1 MPKNSRFAEIQIKNR
16 NIMRINLPVIIM
28 KYISS
33 SRMRAIDK
41 NCEYLGLLPVQLME
55 NAGAVIA
62 QSIRERL
69 ETGRVLF
76 VAGRGNNGGDAF
88 VAARHLAGSS
98 GYIVKVILLG
108 RAQEIKTT
116 EACHNFS
123 LLKFSGVE
131 ILEIKDSSQLTE
143 EASNWFSEA
152 DLIVDGVLGTGV
164 KGSLQEPESKAIDLI
179 NREKNEGKTV
189 ISVDIPSGL
198 DPDGGNFEKA
208 VHADFTVTFH
218 RMKIGL
224 ISEKAQEYTGAI
236 KVAEIG
242 VCADA
247 ERYVGPGDLT
257 MLHKRKSGGHKGDA
271 GKILVIGGGPYSGA
285 PALAALAALK
295 AGADIVTAAVPAS
308 VSEIVA
314 SYSPNLIVRKLSSN
328 ILCPEDIPV
337 LSDLINSHDV
347 VVMGMGLGRATETF
361 EAVRKILLFCRKVVL
376 DADALSAL
384 SGPICENLS
393 GNCELIVTPHARE
406 FALLR
411 GIETPENQEARIK
424 AVREF
429 SEEKGVVTLLKGK
442 IDIISDGKQT
452 LLNRTGNAGMTVG
465 GTGDVLAGLTGS
477 LFSRNPA
484 FLAAT
489 CAAYINGTAGN
500 FAFEKAGNGLLA
512 TDVIEKIPELIK
524 EADIG

>member
-1 MPKNSRFAEIQIKNR
+1 
-16 NIMRINLPVIIM
+16 M
-28 KYISS
+28 K
-33 SRMRAIDK
+33 AIDR

-62 QSIRERL
+62 QSIREKL
-69 ETGRVLF
+69 EGGRVLF

-88 VAARHLAGSS
+88 VAARHLAGSP
-98 GYIVKVILLG
+98 GYTIKVILLG
-108 RAQEIKTT
+108 KARDIKTG

-123 LLKFSGVE
+123 LLRFSSVQ
-131 ILEIKDSSQLTE
+131 ILEIKDSSQLTV
-143 EASNWFSEA
+143 AALDWFSEA
-152 DLIVDGVLGTGV
+152 DMIVDAIFGTGV
-164 KGSLQEPESKAIDLI
+164 KGDIKEPESIAIDLI
-179 NREKNEGKTV
+179 NRAGKIRKNV

-208 VHADFTVTFH
+208 VHAELTVTFH
-218 RMKIGL
+218 RMKTGL
-224 ISEKAQEYTGAI
+224 ISEKAKEYAGTI

-247 ERYVGPGDLT
+247 EQYVGPGDLT
-257 MLHKRKSGGHKGDA
+257 MLHRRKSEGHKGDA

-295 AGADIVTAAVPAS
+295 AGADLVTAAVPAP
-308 VSEIVA
+308 VAEIVA
-314 SYSPNLIVRKLSSN
+314 SYSPNLIVRKLSSD
-328 ILCPEDIPV
+328 ILCPED
-337 LSDLINSHDV
+337 LSILFDLINSHDV

-361 EAVRKILLFCRKVVL
+361 EAVRKILPFCRKAVL

-384 SGPICENLS
+384 SGSIFETLA

-406 FALLR
+406 FARLR
-411 GIETPENQEARIK
+411 NIETPESQEARIK
-424 AVREF
+424 AVKEF
-429 SEEKGVVTLLKGK
+429 SEEKGIVTLLKGK

-465 GTGDVLAGLTGS
+465 GTGDALAGLTGS

-484 FLAAT
+484 FLAAA
-489 CAAYINGTAGN
+489 CAAYINGAAGDL
-500 FAFEKAGNGLLA
+500 AYERAGNGLLA
-512 TDVIEKIPELIK
+512 TDVIEKIPEMIK
-524 EADIG
+524 EANIG